1 MGLKRCRLKD
11 RDQRRLL
18 EFFVLE
24 VTARAA
30 ADLMG
35 IQVNTAALFY
45 RKIRIEFDSNAYFGF
60 DELTGWTYFNLNA
73 IYEKFPDA
81 ENTVVEADVYHSN

>member
-1 MGLKRCRLKD
+1 MALRRCKLKD
-11 RDQRRLL
+11 KDQRRLL

-35 IQVNTAALFY
+35 FQVNTAALFY
-45 RKIRIEFDSNAYFGF
+45 RKVRMLVA
-60 DELTGWTYFNLNA
+60 
-73 IYEKFPDA
+73 EKL
-81 ENTVVEADVYHSN
+81 EAATPAQPKETT